1 MKKRTAL
8 VLSMAP
14 ALLLF
19 GAVFLLKAQ
28 QPAAAS
34 NPAVDLRNA
43 TTKWLASLNPEQRV
57 EAKVRYDDHAR
68 FDWQFVPRPK
78 RKGLPLSEM
87 DIRQKRL
94 AIDVLKLAYSAAGFE
109 KIEKIR
115 DQQNYLHEKQNQD
128 PPHCCG
134 NYGNA

>member
-1 MKKRTAL
+1 
-8 VLSMAP
+8 
-14 ALLLF
+14 
-19 GAVFLLKAQ
+19 
-28 QPAAAS
+28 
-34 NPAVDLRNA
+34 
-43 TTKWLASLNPEQRV
+43 
-57 EAKVRYDDHAR
+57 
-68 FDWQFVPRPK
+68 
-78 RKGLPLSEM
+78 M

-134 NYGNA
+134 NYGNACGNPDSTGCPDNLQPRLRLLHIIQSTSGYGQLGTLDRRTPHVDQPRLPQ

>member
-1 MKKRTAL
+1 M
-8 VLSMAP
+8 
-14 ALLLF
+14 
-19 GAVFLLKAQ
+19 
-28 QPAAAS
+28 
-34 NPAVDLRNA
+34 
-43 TTKWLASLNPEQRV
+43 
-57 EAKVRYDDHAR
+57 RYDDHAR

-134 NYGNA
+134 NYGNACGNPDSAGCPTIYNPDYVYFDHSINQRLRAIGDSRSKDTTCRSTSPSSMIR